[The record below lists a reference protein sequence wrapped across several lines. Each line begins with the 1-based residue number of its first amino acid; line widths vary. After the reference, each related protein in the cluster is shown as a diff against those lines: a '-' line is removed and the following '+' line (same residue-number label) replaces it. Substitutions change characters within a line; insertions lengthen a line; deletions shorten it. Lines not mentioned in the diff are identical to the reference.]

1 MIALFFL
8 FFSAGQES
16 FKEFLFS
23 PLCFFFWFFVFL
35 KCHFCSFSLIAA
47 VFWDMAVCVWVCVLW
62 NYIFVRLGSTFF
74 FLNPI
79 SIQSGMLHIRTN
91 STKALLSLRF
101 CFDCFCLQKGG
112 PLVSLSLPVSRHE
125 ASSFPLR
132 HDDWNEGFFVIIFLS
147 VWIELNKLCCD
158 ALCGVGS
165 LSPVSSA
172 GL

>member
-8 FFSAGQES
+8 FFQQGRSLLRNFYFLPS
-16 FKEFLFS
+16 VFCFLF
-23 PLCFFFWFFVFL
+23 FFEVPFL
-35 KCHFCSFSLIAA
+35 LFQFNCCCVLGYGS
-47 VFWDMAVCVWVCVLW
+47 VWVCVLW
-62 NYIFVRLGSTFF
+62 NYIFVRLGSTF